1 MFGRKAGLVV
11 LEPVADRPLRRD
23 RRHQRHEE
31 TRQEILAAAW
41 DVVRADGVAA
51 LSLRGLARAVGM
63 EPQSLYSYFDSKHAI
78 YDTMF
83 AEANLELLGR
93 VDRSAAPDDPVAAL
107 RQRAHRFVAFCTE
120 DPARYQLLF
129 QRTIPG
135 FEPSDESYAIARR
148 VLDVTRADFARA
160 GITGP
165 DRLDLWT
172 GLIAGL
178 IAQQLAN
185 DPGGRRWVRL
195 LDEVMDMFFDHIN
208 RPRRGR

>member
-1 MFGRKAGLVV
+1 V
-11 LEPVADRPLRRD
+11 EPVAGRPLRRD
-23 RRHQRHEE
+23 RRHERHEG

-41 DVVRADGVAA
+41 DMVRAEGVGA
-51 LSLRGLARAVGM
+51 LSLRALARAVGM

-83 AEANLELLGR
+83 AEANLELLAR
-93 VDRSAAPDDPVAAL
+93 LDRPPEFDDPVATL
-107 RQRAHRFVAFCTE
+107 RRRAHTFVAFCVE

-129 QRTIPG
+129 QRPIPG
-135 FEPSDESYAIARR
+135 FEPSAESYAIAGR
-148 VLDVTRADFARA
+148 VLEVTRADFTRG
-160 GITGP
+160 GITEP

-178 IAQQLAN
+178 VAQQLAN

-195 LDEVMDMFFDHIN
+195 LDEVMDMFFEHTSK
-208 RPRRGR
+208 PRRDR